1 MRVEAASFSN
11 GHTAI
16 GTGLL
21 ASQDPAREHHISLQN
36 PRNPDISP
44 KP

>member
-1 MRVEAASFSN
+1 MRVEAGSFPN

-16 GTGLL
+16 GTACITG
-21 ASQDPAREHHISLQN
+21 PAREHHISLQN
-36 PRNPDISP
+36 RRNPDISP